1 MIRPRIYVEYND
13 DGTWKPL
20 DVFQCKVENMIG
32 INADWAELSIANNGN
47 KYDHIFDNL
56 DNMEFKVYAGDVSN
70 TPLTTSSS
78 PEEVKKVLYEKC
90 IIHGF
95 AGPASK
101 TQGTDVSNIIS
112 LAGGDVCYRIN
123 KRFSGDKM
131 FQRTPSQKK
140 RVNAIWEHVNGEYQV
155 ARRAATESPY
165 NAAGPLPLLQDIF
178 SLYPHNRS
186 VSGEETPRAFLSKY
200 KEGESPERVNII
212 VSKKF
217 ALLDARISGLVNM
230 DYNQTMTDEDR
241 QDNMHLTKYQV
252 NNGSLLEILDDIC
265 VKSGFEA
272 MCVRGTRDIIVY
284 ENITELK
291 QMINYIASNP
301 EKFDLEYAFAYQ
313 YLNIL
318 FYNQNVAIYNNDPNG
333 SKVPLYLNDDTQS
346 PEKRLVYAKMT
357 KYPGYEDG
365 LGLSIAHWDWKKSNQ
380 DRAGKASVSK
390 SELVQAGGLFLGNPN
405 PNTNVTYKYEFDPI
419 SHAGIRKKTYRAI
432 NRLVCNRI
440 EGMASVPSFNPRLIP
455 GQIIKIVDS
464 KNPNSYFS
472 GNTGNEKSKYL
483 QSLGYLVTLVST
495 SYSSRGFSQFI
506 KFRLPD
512 LDVTDSTEYLEANN
526 FTSVLIRDIK

>member
-13 DGTWKPL
+13 DGKWKPL

-32 INADWAELSIANNGN
+32 INADWVELSIANNGN

-78 PEEVKKVLYEKC
+78 PEEVKRVLYDKC
-90 IIHGF
+90 LVHGF

-101 TQGTDVSNIIS
+101 TQGTEVSNIIS

-131 FQRTPSQKK
+131 FQRTRSQKQP
-140 RVNAIWEHVNGEYQV
+140 VNIISKIEKGKLKIE
-155 ARRAATESPY
+155 RRAADESPY
-165 NAAGPLPLLQDIF
+165 NAANPWPLIQEVFKLDPNMSYAKGQDEILAYMG
-178 SLYPHNRS
+178 SY
-186 VSGEETPRAFLSKY
+186 T
-200 KEGESPERVNII
+200 EGESPERVTII
-212 VSKKF
+212 ASSKF
-217 ALLDARISGLVNM
+217 ASLIGAVSGLVNM
-230 DYNQTMTDEDR
+230 DYVQTLTDDDKL
-241 QDNMHLTKYQV
+241 QKNLHLTKYQV

-272 MCVRGTRDIIVY
+272 MCVRGTRDILIY
-284 ENITELK
+284 ENIEDFK
-291 QMINYIASNP
+291 SIIRYIANN
-301 EKFDLEYAFAYQ
+301 EDKFRLEYMANYK
-313 YLNIL
+313 YLNSL
-318 FYNQNVAIYNNDPNG
+318 MARTTRGYAPET
-333 SKVPLYLNDDTQS
+333 LYINDDTQS

-380 DRAGKASVSK
+380 AGKGKAK
-390 SELVQAGGLFLGNPN
+390 PGANELVQAFGLFVGNDN
-405 PNTNVTYKYEFDPI
+405 PDTNVTYKYEFDPI
-419 SHAGIRKKTYRAI
+419 SQAGIRKKTYRAI

-455 GQIIKIVDS
+455 GQTIKIVDS

-512 LDVTDSTEYLEANN
+512 LDVTDSYEYLKANK
-526 FTSVLIRDIK
+526 FTSVYMKDIK